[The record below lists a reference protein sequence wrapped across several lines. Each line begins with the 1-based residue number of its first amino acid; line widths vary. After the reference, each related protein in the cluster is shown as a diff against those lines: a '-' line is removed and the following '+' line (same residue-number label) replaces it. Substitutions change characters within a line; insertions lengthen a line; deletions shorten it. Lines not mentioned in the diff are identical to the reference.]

1 MELFFDERLVVP
13 DAALSVRRGHRAM
26 GQVEIGLSDPD
37 RQRAGQILWLRPQD
51 PWKDLPQSV
60 RDMFMHGSGK
70 DEIPFRF
77 DEAGRIYEVSRQFEG
92 VIPNMERRLRESDSA
107 WVREEFEK
115 YQNNRPA
122 APATAIG

>member
-1 MELFFDERLVVP
+1 M
-13 DAALSVRRGHRAM
+13 ASTT
-26 GQVEIGLSDPD
+26 
-37 RQRAGQILWLRPQD
+37 QD
-51 PWKDLPQSV
+51 PVEGPAAIGAL
-60 RDMFMHGSGK
+60 DMFMHGSGK

-92 VIPNMERRLRESDSA
+92 VIPNMGRLRESDSA
-107 WVREEFEK
+107 QVREEFEK